1 MTDLILQILK
11 EYVNEKNNKN
21 FKKPR
26 KYSKSYCKTTPCNRM
41 GFTQKASCRPYK
53 NCYHKS

>member
-1 MTDLILQILK
+1 MVFIIMTDLILQILK

-26 KYSKSYCKTTPCNRM
+26 KYREDVFS
-41 GFTQKASCRPYK
+41 
-53 NCYHKS
+53 